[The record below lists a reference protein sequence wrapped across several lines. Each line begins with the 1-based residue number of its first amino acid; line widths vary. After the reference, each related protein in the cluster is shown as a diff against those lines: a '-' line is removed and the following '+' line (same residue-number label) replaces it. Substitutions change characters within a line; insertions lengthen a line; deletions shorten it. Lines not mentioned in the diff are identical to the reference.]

1 MVEKVMSLV
10 RTGLALCVV
19 LVFCLARM
27 ALPWRAVE
35 RFGWALV
42 LRLFRVSLAVQ
53 GQPAKGGV
61 LMLANHVSWIDI
73 AALGRASDACFVAKS
88 EVGTW
93 PVIGPAARHM
103 GCLFVDRGSRRS
115 AQMIAA
121 QIGARLIGG
130 RNVIVF
136 PEGTTGPGDGALPFR
151 STLTGATT
159 IKPLTV
165 QPVTLV
171 YRSAGDRALAAWLG
185 DASLLPHALALARS
199 GGITL
204 EIWFEQPFVAPDR
217 KAAASWAEA
226 AVAGRLARELD
237 GQAATLKRVA

>member
-1 MVEKVMSLV
+1 MPLV
-10 RTGLALCVV
+10 RTGLALCALLV
-19 LVFCLARM
+19 LGLARM
-27 ALPWRAVE
+27 ALPLRAIE
-35 RFGWALV
+35 RLGWGMV
-42 LRLFRVSLAVQ
+42 LLLFRVRLTVH
-53 GQPAKGGV
+53 GQPAQGGV

-73 AALGRASDACFVAKS
+73 VALGRVSDACFVAKS

-93 PVIGPAARHM
+93 PVIGPAARRM

-115 AQMIAA
+115 AQVIAA
-121 QIGARLIGG
+121 QIGARLTAG

-136 PEGTTGPGDGALPFR
+136 PEGTTGPGDGVLSFR

-159 IKPLTV
+159 IRALTI

-171 YRSAGDRALAAWLG
+171 YRGVNDRTLAAWLG

-199 GGITL
+199 GGIGL
-204 EIWFEQPFVAPDR
+204 EIWFEKPFVAPDR
-217 KAAASWAEA
+217 KAAAIGAEA
-226 AVAGRLARELD
+226 AVAARLLRELD